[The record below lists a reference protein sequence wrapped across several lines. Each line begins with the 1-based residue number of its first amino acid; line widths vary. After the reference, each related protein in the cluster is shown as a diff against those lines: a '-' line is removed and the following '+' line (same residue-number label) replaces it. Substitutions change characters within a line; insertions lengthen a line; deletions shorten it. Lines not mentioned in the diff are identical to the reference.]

1 MPTKKN
7 TIPLLVRQLAKKLP
21 HFDDGRIDYRSSTR
35 MPVVMCF
42 LCYDNKV
49 LLLKRSEHVAH
60 YKGKWNAIS
69 GHLDELE
76 PVEEKAF
83 QEIEEEVGI
92 TKAEIASVK
101 KGKIYRM
108 EDKSIGKKWMIHPLL
123 VRLKTRPAIRL
134 NKEHTEYLWVDQK
147 DLTKYDHLP
156 ELEHMLKR
164 VL

>member
-1 MPTKKN
+1 MPAKKS

-21 HFDDGRIDYRSSTR
+21 RFNDGRIDYRSSTH
-35 MPVVMCF
+35 MPVVVCF
-42 LCYDNKV
+42 LWYDDKI

-76 PVEEKAF
+76 SVEEKAL

-92 TKAEIASVK
+92 TKAEVASVK

-108 EDKSIGKKWMIHPLL
+108 EDKTIGKTWIIHPLMI
-123 VRLKTRPAIRL
+123 RLKTKPLIRL
-134 NKEHTEYLWVDQK
+134 DKEHTEYLWIDQK
-147 DLTKYDHLP
+147 DLTKYDRLP
-156 ELEHMLKR
+156 ELEHVLKR